1 MLKTVDMAQGLP
13 PCVYSN
19 VELDN
24 RAVSE
29 VIDYYSLVFSEH
41 EAGQKYLSKR
51 GIKDIELIS
60 RLQIGF
66 CDRSLGHQLQQL
78 TFMEEQAKRGALQRV
93 GLLKSSGHEFLR
105 GALVFPFFNEDG
117 KVISAYGR
125 RITPKL
131 RSGSYY
137 FLHWYKH
144 QEAVFFN
151 HEALS
156 KQNEIIL
163 CKNPIEALIWL
174 SHGFDNAIGL
184 MGCQSYCSQHV
195 DMLKYNGVSKVLI
208 AYGTSREEL
217 VYARKANLLNIKAG
231 LETRMLVLPDAMD
244 ASGYA
249 MSVDNPIKGL
259 TKAYMQ
265 PYILD

>member
-105 GALVFPFFNEDG
+105 GALVFPFLMKMG
-117 KVISAYGR
+117 KLYPLMDAELHQSCGR
-125 RITPKL
+125 
-131 RSGSYY
+131 
-137 FLHWYKH
+137 
-144 QEAVFFN
+144 
-151 HEALS
+151 ALT
-156 KQNEIIL
+156 IF
-163 CKNPIEALIWL
+163 C
-174 SHGFDNAIGL
+174 IG
-184 MGCQSYCSQHV
+184 
-195 DMLKYNGVSKVLI
+195 
-208 AYGTSREEL
+208 T
-217 VYARKANLLNIKAG
+217 NIKK
-231 LETRMLVLPDAMD
+231 LSFL
-244 ASGYA
+244 
-249 MSVDNPIKGL
+249 I
-259 TKAYMQ
+259 TKLYRSKTKSYSART
-265 PYILD
+265 P